1 MDPAMKEQTACRVKQ
16 WLGKKAMGF
25 RRHGSAMRRAQAA
38 VEFAFLTILVIF
50 LLIVGVQFAMI
61 GNAALALGQ
70 MNYQGA
76 RYAAVNPNADQTAVT
91 SYMVSVGS
99 PTVTTNNGANL
110 TVTLTPNTAR
120 TFGQPVTVSV
130 VFNAASLVVLPN
142 PFFGISFPTQLQSTE
157 TAMTEG

>member
-1 MDPAMKEQTACRVKQ
+1 MDSLAT
-16 WLGKKAMGF
+16 
-25 RRHGSAMRRAQAA
+25 RRNGASDILSRLRGQSL
-38 VEFAFLTILVIF
+38 VEFSLILTLVLLVI
-50 LLIVGVQFAMI
+50 LLAIQFALI
-61 GNAALALGQ
+61 GEAALALGQ
-70 MNYQGA
+70 MDYQGA

-91 SYMVSVGS
+91 SYMVSTGS
-99 PTVTTNNGANL
+99 PTVTANNGANL
-110 TVTLTPNTAR
+110 TVTLTPSTTPR

>member
-1 MDPAMKEQTACRVKQ
+1 MPGRGESDMLSRLRGQS
-16 WLGKKAMGF
+16 L
-25 RRHGSAMRRAQAA
+25 
-38 VEFAFLTILVIF
+38 VEFSLILTLVLLVI
-50 LLIVGVQFAMI
+50 LLAIQFALI
-61 GNAALALGQ
+61 GEAALALGQ

-91 SYMVSVGS
+91 SYMVSMGS
-99 PTVTTNNGANL
+99 PTVTANNGANL
-110 TVTLTPNTAR
+110 TVTLTPSTTPR

>member
-1 MDPAMKEQTACRVKQ
+1 
-16 WLGKKAMGF
+16 MGSRAAS
-25 RRHGSAMRRAQAA
+25 RRIERDVLSRLRGQSL
-38 VEFAFLTILVIF
+38 VEFALILTLVLLVI
-50 LLIVGVQFAMI
+50 LLAIQFALI
-61 GNAALALGQ
+61 GEAALALGQ

-157 TAMTEG
+157 TAMTEGE